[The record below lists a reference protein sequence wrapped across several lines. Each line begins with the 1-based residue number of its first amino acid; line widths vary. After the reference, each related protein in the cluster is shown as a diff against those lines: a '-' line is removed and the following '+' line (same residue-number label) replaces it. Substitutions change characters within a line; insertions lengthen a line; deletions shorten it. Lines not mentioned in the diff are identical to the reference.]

1 MSQYVVFDTNVV
13 VSALLFRHGKL
24 SWLREFWRSERAVAL
39 VSRDTTAELM
49 RVLAYPKFRLNSGDI
64 ETLLSDYL
72 PFAEVVTQ
80 FPVVQG
86 TPVCRDADD
95 QIFID
100 LALAGGSKYLVT
112 GDSDL
117 LSMVDICPFAII
129 QPAEFKVLTMD
140 GI

>member
-72 PFAEVVTQ
+72 PFAEVVDQ
-80 FPVVQG
+80 ILVSQEA
-86 TPVCRDADD
+86 PVCNDPDD
-95 QIFID
+95 QMFID
-100 LALAGGSKYLVT
+100 LALSGGARYLVT

-117 LSMVDICPFAII
+117 LSMADLCPFTII
-129 QPAEFKVLTMD
+129 QPADFRV
-140 GI
+140 